1 MNIFSPVGR
10 VLELGG
16 PVLAILLVV
25 SVVTLAIVILKYWQF
40 RTAGVGCPAAIKSAM
55 ALWDAGQGE
64 AARARLAGSKH
75 YLHPVIGLG
84 MDIAERDG
92 ARARL
97 EAEAE
102 QSFIPLERGFRI
114 LDTVAQLAPL
124 MGLFGTV
131 LGMIEA
137 FQALQDAGTQVD
149 PSLLAGGIWVAL
161 MTTAAGLAVAM
172 PTSIA
177 LSWFEAQVDA
187 DRALAEHA
195 FATLLPPAGTPA
207 EPGSEDQRQYGT

>member
-1 MNIFSPVGR
+1 M
-10 VLELGG
+10 
-16 PVLAILLVV
+16 
-25 SVVTLAIVILKYWQF
+25 
-40 RTAGVGCPAAIKSAM
+40 
-55 ALWDAGQGE
+55 
-64 AARARLAGSKH
+64 
-75 YLHPVIGLG
+75 
-84 MDIAERDG
+84 
-92 ARARL
+92 
-97 EAEAE
+97 
-102 QSFIPLERGFRI
+102 
-114 LDTVAQLAPL
+114 AQLAPL

-195 FATLLPPAGTPA
+195 FATLLTPAGTPA

>member
-1 MNIFSPVGR
+1 MNIFSPVR
-10 VLELGG
+10 QILELGG

-25 SVVTLAIVILKYWQF
+25 SVITLAIAILKYWQF
-40 RTAGVGCPAAIKSAM
+40 RTAGVGRPAAIKSAI
-55 ALWDAGQGE
+55 ALWDAGE
-64 AARARLAGSKH
+64 SNEARARLANSKH
-75 YLHPVIGLG
+75 YLHPIVGLG
-84 MDIAERDG
+84 MDIATRDG

-177 LSWFEAQVDA
+177 LSWFEAQIDA

-195 FATLLPPAGTPA
+195 FATILTPAGTA
-207 EPGSEDQRQYGT
+207 TESDSEENRQYGT